1 MIEKLTTPLRLFFG
15 LASFQMLAMFRRG
28 LFYAYLSIYLRH
40 HLGLSVTETT
50 LFATL
55 PMILNVLAQTFIWG
69 SVSDRYQ
76 LRRTLIIIGEL
87 SAAVGTLFVWYLHR
101 RFLNPIASGYTII
114 FGLTVIELFWSMSN
128 ISWSALVSDIYT
140 EQDRSR
146 IQGRLTSMGGVGRL
160 IGVWIGGLLYDGL
173 GLRYEGWGFFEGSL
187 FFVASGVMVI
197 STIPL
202 FFLPEGGI
210 GSNSPSTQTRP
221 HHQDAQPSAAIF
233 MIFLAGMVFI
243 NFGRNSIAI
252 IFTQYLSLDSG
263 LALNSR
269 AISYVVNTMA
279 LAVVIMGWTAG
290 RVCRRIGNGAALLA
304 GTAASI
310 VALVLLAGTTK
321 LQLIY
326 VSFFLRGL
334 GEALIMA
341 AAYTIAS
348 VLIPPRMRA
357 RRFAWFNATFFLSF
371 GVGGT
376 LIAGPIIDGLIG
388 AGYPQTWAYQMS
400 FAAAAGLT
408 AVGFLIEAALL
419 HWLKTTG
426 RPSFNDRRN
435 INCPEVEKDEN
446 APDQQRHG

>member
-1 MIEKLTTPLRLFFG
+1 
-15 LASFQMLAMFRRG
+15 
-28 LFYAYLSIYLRH
+28 
-40 HLGLSVTETT
+40 
-50 LFATL
+50 
-55 PMILNVLAQTFIWG
+55 
-69 SVSDRYQ
+69 
-76 LRRTLIIIGEL
+76 
-87 SAAVGTLFVWYLHR
+87 
-101 RFLNPIASGYTII
+101 
-114 FGLTVIELFWSMSN
+114 MSN

-173 GLRYEGWGFFEGSL
+173 GLRYEGWGFFEGPL

-197 STIPL
+197 SAIPL

-348 VLIPPRMRA
+348 ILIPPRMRA

-388 AGYPQTWAYQMS
+388 AGYPQTWSYQMS

-408 AVGFLIEAALL
+408 AVGFLVEAALL

-426 RPSFNDRRN
+426 GPSFSDRRN
-435 INCPEVEKDEN
+435 INCPEVEKYEN
-446 APDQQRHG
+446 TPDRQRHG

>member
-55 PMILNVLAQTFIWG
+55 PMILNVLAQNFIWG

-173 GLRYEGWGFFEGSL
+173 GLRYEGWGFFEGPL

-197 STIPL
+197 SVIPL

-221 HHQDAQPSAAIF
+221 YYQDAQPSTAIF

-279 LAVVIMGWTAG
+279 LAVVIMGWSAG
-290 RVCRRIGNGAALLA
+290 RVCRRIGNGMALLA

-388 AGYPQTWAYQMS
+388 AGYPQTWSYQMS

-408 AVGFLIEAALL
+408 AVGFLVEAALL
-419 HWLKTTG
+419 YWLKTTG
-426 RPSFNDRRN
+426 GPSFNDRRN

-446 APDQQRHG
+446 TPDRQRHG